1 MSKSVHN
8 PPRHFVAINYHSFHD
23 IEDVLKCVR
32 SVILSA
38 RGMTGTVKTVLFYH
52 ADQPPAQPFLD
63 QMDAMAL
70 EVRYLPNGTNGD
82 CLNNQILQAQGYDF
96 FYRVDA
102 DDLVSAGRFG
112 WQAAQFAS
120 TGRDICGG
128 GLIYK
133 NRQTGQ
139 EYQVIPPAAPATMAF
154 LMNQFFLHP
163 SLAFRLES
171 FNRAQIRYGAER
183 LEDKGLAV
191 AVVKAGLNVVND
203 PRIYGVYNLNP
214 DARNG
219 AKFNILSLKYN
230 LSFIFAKRSYWA
242 MPLAGGI
249 FVASY
254 MFSKERLRRFRRVL
268 TRKTDQA

>member
-1 MSKSVHN
+1 MSEFVHKH
-8 PPRHFVAINYHSFHD
+8 PRHFIAINCHTFHE
-23 IEDVLKCVR
+23 IEDALACVR

-52 ADQPPAQPFLD
+52 SDQPPPQLFLD
-63 QMDAMAL
+63 QVEAMPL
-70 EVRYLPNGTNGD
+70 EVMHLPNGTNGD
-82 CLNNQILQAQGYDF
+82 CLNDQIMQAQGYDY

-102 DDLVSAGRFG
+102 DDLVSEGRFC
-112 WQAAQFAS
+112 WQAEQFVT
-120 TGRDICGG
+120 TGCDISGG

-133 NRQTGQ
+133 NRITGQ
-139 EYQVIPPAAPATMAF
+139 EYQVIPPAAPASMAF

-163 SLAFRLES
+163 TLAFRLES
-171 FNRAQIRYGAER
+171 FNRAHIRYGRER

-191 AVVKAGLNVVND
+191 TVVRAGLDVVND

-219 AKFNILSLKYN
+219 SKFNILSLKYN

-242 MPLAGGI
+242 IPLAGGV
-249 FVASY
+249 FMVSY
-254 MFSKERLRRFRRVL
+254 IFSKERLRRFRHLL

>member
-1 MSKSVHN
+1 MSELVHN
-8 PPRHFVAINYHSFHD
+8 PPHHFIAINYHSFHD

-38 RGMTGTVKTVLFYH
+38 RGMVGTVKTVLFYH
-52 ADQPPAQPFLD
+52 ADQPPAQPLLD

-70 EVRYLPNGTNGD
+70 EVMHLPSGTNGD
-82 CLNNQILQAQGYDF
+82 DLNRQIIQARGYDF

-102 DDLVSAGRFG
+102 DDLVSEGRFG
-112 WQAAQFAS
+112 WQAKQFET
-120 TGRDICGG
+120 TGCDISGG

-133 NRQTGQ
+133 NRKTGQ

-183 LEDKGLAV
+183 MEDKGVAV
-191 AVVKAGLNVVND
+191 AVVRAGLNVVND

-242 MPLAGGI
+242 IPLVGGI

-254 MFSKERLRRFRRVL
+254 IFSKEHLRRFRHVL

>member
-1 MSKSVHN
+1 MNELVHN
-8 PPRHFVAINYHSFHD
+8 SPRHFIAINYHTFHD
-23 IEDVLKCVR
+23 VEDAQKCVR

-52 ADQPPAQPFLD
+52 SAPPPPQSFLD
-63 QMDAMAL
+63 QMEDAPL
-70 EVRYLPNGTNGD
+70 EVRHLPNGTNGD
-82 CLNNQILQAQGYDF
+82 CLNDQIFQAQGHDY

-102 DDLVSAGRFG
+102 DDLVSEGRFR
-112 WQAAQFAS
+112 WQAEQFET
-120 TGRDICGG
+120 TGCDISGG
-128 GLIYK
+128 GLTYK
-133 NRQTGQ
+133 NRKTGQ

-163 SLAFRLES
+163 TLAFRLES
-171 FNRAQIRYGAER
+171 FNRAHIRYGAER

-214 DARNG
+214 NARNG
-219 AKFNILSLKYN
+219 SKFNTLSLKYN
-230 LSFIFAKRSYWA
+230 LSFIFAKPSYWA

-249 FVASY
+249 FVVSY
-254 MFSKERLRRFRRVL
+254 IFSKERLRKFRRVL